1 MRQVRVREL
10 QPYSLYDLTIAFKL
24 SQEEASDL
32 VHALINR
39 GAVKLLSKEDAD
51 DWFREGLRRNG
62 ERRYQFTFVGIIIW
76 RDLLIVSYPKYFRNG
91 EPPLKQLH
99 QILQVVRKQNS
110 SSMGEPSFNE
120 LGSES
125 DDLLPLMFRLIEL
138 YDEYGEYTNS
148 IENFELNGLGQIDWG
163 RTISLRQPLF
173 FNGEPV
179 YVEYD
184 SRKSRRDELDYVTRL
199 HRCMLTTCS
208 RDLREWGVSDL
219 LALDDIWLSDEELE
233 TFGDV
238 ETIAWQLERE
248 KSVQFVTWKQEVL
261 DVLERLVLKQESQV
275 DKDELECFGTT
286 SFYNA
291 WEIACKVAYG
301 DELNSSLPGIGLG
314 NIEYEE
320 WRSRSNSTDPKLIDI
335 IPQPYW
341 VSPNSSDDGVV
352 ESRTSTL
359 IPDAICIR
367 KRSDGTKEF
376 WIYDAKDY
384 VPSWTKDGPKRVPG
398 VESVTKQILYQ
409 SAYRKFIL
417 DQGFSSVKNLFLMPS
432 AGAKPQLF
440 ASVSFPGVFQKLDSP
455 FSNYIDVWEIPA
467 DMVFKAYLENRTLAE
482 EERFGIFETV
492 QHDQIDVKFDAEF
505 RKWE

>member
-1 MRQVRVREL
+1 MHQVRVREL
-10 QPYSLYDLTIAFKL
+10 QPYSLHDLTIAFKL
-24 SQEEASDL
+24 SQEESLLL
-32 VHALINR
+32 VRALMNR
-39 GAVKLLSKEDAD
+39 GAIKPLSKEDAA
-51 DWFREGLRRNG
+51 DWFGEGFNRNA
-62 ERRYQFTFVGIIIW
+62 ERRYQFIFVGIVIW
-76 RDLLIVSYPKYFRNG
+76 RDLLIFSYPKYFQDV
-91 EPPLKQLH
+91 EPSSKQLR
-99 QILQVVRKQNS
+99 QILQVVQKQS
-110 SSMGEPSFNE
+110 SSTMGEPGFSE
-120 LGSES
+120 LGSGS

-138 YDEYGEYTNS
+138 YDEYGEYTNYV
-148 IENFELNGLGQIDWG
+148 ENFELNGPGQIDWV

-173 FNGEPV
+173 VNGEPV

-184 SRKSRRDELDYVTRL
+184 SRKSRRDESDYVTRL

-208 RDLREWGVSDL
+208 RNLREWGVSDL

-233 TFGDV
+233 AFGDA
-238 ETIAWQLERE
+238 ETIVWWLERE
-248 KSVQFVTWKQEVL
+248 KSAQFVTWKQEVL

-301 DELNSSLPGIGLG
+301 DELNSSLSGIGLG

-335 IPQPYW
+335 IPRPYW

-367 KRSDGTKEF
+367 KRSDGAKEF

-384 VPSWTKDGPKRVPG
+384 VPSWTKDGPKRIPG

-409 SAYRKFIL
+409 SSYRKFIQ
-417 DQGFSSVKNLFLMPS
+417 DQGFSSVKNLFLIPS
-432 AGAKPQLF
+432 ADFEPQLF
-440 ASVSFPGVFQKLDSP
+440 ASVSLPGVFQKLDSP

-467 DMVFKAYLENRTLAE
+467 NMVFKAYLENRTLGE
-482 EERFGIFETV
+482 EERFGIFESV
-492 QHDQIDVKFDAEF
+492 QHDQIDAKFDAEF